1 MCLEAQ
7 KEINTIPFDE
17 ATSSVDSEGFFY
29 TKIYKMKVNNGFI
42 TLQRQIIDWEWYDDA
57 NTFRLFIHI
66 LLKANHTDKN
76 YRGTLVKR
84 GTFLT
89 GLDVLSK
96 EIGLSMQQTRTC
108 LSRLKS
114 TSEIT
119 IKTSSKGSVIQVVK
133 YNDYQSVTSK
143 ATNKQQTNNKRT
155 TTTNNDNNDNNENNK
170 DVYRKFAH
178 LSLSKIE
185 FEKLREFWSK
195 QQIEDVLDNIENWA
209 KNTTKKSL
217 YLTARTWLKKDFP
230 IKQPVK
236 PEEEL
241 TDLQK
246 WEQGQARAEQI
257 KKQQ

>member
-1 MCLEAQ
+1 M
-7 KEINTIPFDE
+7 D
-17 ATSSVDSEGFFY
+17 
-29 TKIYKMKVNNGFI
+29 KIKANNGFI

-119 IKTSSKGSVIQVVK
+119 IKTSSKGSIIQVVK

-143 ATNKQQTNNKRT
+143 ATNKQQTNNKPS
-155 TTTNNDNNDNNENNK
+155 TTTNNDNNDNNENKTIPSIEDFIAHAVLRKPNVSPE
-170 DVYRKFAH
+170 DV
-178 LSLSKIE
+178 
-185 FEKLREFWSK
+185 KLRYFAW
-195 QQIEDVLDNIENWA
+195 VDNGWCINRKGVNTPINNW
-209 KNTTKKSL
+209 KSTLTNTVK
-217 YLTARTWLKKDFP
+217 YLNERY
-230 IKQPVK
+230 KQPVE
-236 PEEEL
+236 PISETMEERITRLNNEH
-241 TDLQK
+241 
-246 WEQGQARAEQI
+246 
-257 KKQQ
+257 KQQG